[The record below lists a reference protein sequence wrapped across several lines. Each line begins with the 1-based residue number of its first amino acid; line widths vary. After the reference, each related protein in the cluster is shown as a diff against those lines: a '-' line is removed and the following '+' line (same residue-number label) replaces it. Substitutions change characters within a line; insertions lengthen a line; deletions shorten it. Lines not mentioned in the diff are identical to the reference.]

1 MIRSNLSTKIKSLFS
16 TLPVIIILVLVR
28 LPALGSNISEAQRLY
43 FEGNYNQALPYFIKA
58 LDKQPDNP
66 MLNYFLGMTYFKL
79 KQYEESKNVLENVVR
94 IKPDYE
100 LARLQLARV
109 CYETGDYAWAN
120 IHLMHLQDIRTKEF
134 EKSDFAMIQAV
145 TEWRENFA
153 QKMEVSDVSVEG
165 KIQLAQKKDLSPPE
179 ITILKPRTT
188 RGMKPVNQKTGIFIK
203 GIVKDQSPLMWVQI
217 NGENIPFDEN
227 GNFSKNLF
235 LHIGRNT
242 IHIVASDIYL
252 NSSKTTF
259 EVDKK
264 VEAKKNVL
272 SSGKNRSTEQGQQAA
287 QRYAIVIGIGN
298 HKDKKI
304 PPLHYTV
311 ADAQGV
317 YKVLT
322 SETYGFYPKE
332 NVKVLID
339 EEASTQNIE
348 NTFRTWLQKKVRE
361 NDSVIVYFAGHGA
374 TESGSTYWV
383 TYDSDIEDLY
393 GTAISNDSISVM
405 LNSIESNTLI
415 VFLDS
420 CYSAAT
426 INRGWHT
433 RSLIEKDPF
442 EVFKGEGRVVIT
454 SSNGKQ
460 LSLEIKEYGHG
471 VFTYFLIQGLTG
483 KADQDHD
490 GYVILDE
497 IWDHVKSNVKNTAR
511 KYGIHQTPI
520 IDGRHSSG
528 ILLSKYP
535 K

>member
-1 MIRSNLSTKIKSLFS
+1 MKIKPFFSL
-16 TLPVIIILVLVR
+16 ILFGILLMLTYV
-28 LPALGSNISEAQRLY
+28 PALGSNISEAQRHY

-79 KQYEESKNVLENVVR
+79 KQYQESKKVFEKVVK

-100 LARLQLARV
+100 LARLQLARA

-120 IHLMHLQDIRTKEF
+120 VHLMHLQDIHTKEF

-153 QKMEVSDVSVEG
+153 HTMDSATG
-165 KIQLAQKKDLSPPE
+165 AKIQLAQKKDLTPPE
-179 ITILKPRTT
+179 ITVIQPKTT
-188 RGMKPVNQKTGIFIK
+188 RGMKPVSKKTGIFIN
-203 GIVKDQSPLMWVQI
+203 GVVKDESPLMWIKI
-217 NGENIPFDEN
+217 NGENISFDEN
-227 GNFSKNLF
+227 GNFSKNWF

-242 IHIVASDIYL
+242 INIVACDIYL
-252 NSSKTTF
+252 NSSETSFDVHK
-259 EVDKK
+259 EV
-264 VEAKKNVL
+264 ETKKNVL
-272 SSGKNRSTEQGQQAA
+272 AGVHKITPEEGQGAP

-298 HKDKKI
+298 HKDRKI

-311 ADAQGV
+311 ADAEGV
-317 YKVLT
+317 YRVLT
-322 SETYGFYPKE
+322 SEKYGFFLKK
-332 NVKVLID
+332 NVKIMINA
-339 EEASTQNIE
+339 EASTQNIKK
-348 NTFRTWLQKKVRE
+348 TFETWLKKNVRPI
-361 NDSVIVYFAGHGA
+361 DSVIIYFAGHGA
-374 TESGSTYWV
+374 SEAGSAYWV

-393 GTAISNDSISVM
+393 GTAISNDSISEM
-405 LNSIESNTLI
+405 LSGIKSKTLI

-442 EVFKGEGRVVIT
+442 EEFRGEGRVVIT

-471 VFTYFLIQGLTG
+471 VFTYFLIQGLIG
-483 KADQDHD
+483 KADQDLD
-490 GYVILDE
+490 GYITLDE
-497 IWDHVKSNVKNTAR
+497 IWDHVKNNVKNTAR

-535 K
+535 KK